1 MSSPKERS
9 MNKEIANLL
18 SGHPLA
24 IFDLLI
30 ADAEIAALQEYANT
44 VSIKRL
50 GYNDHGP
57 VHMRTVTRNAIQ
69 MLALLQKAGIQTNLE
84 KEEIGTFED
93 SLCAVVLASF
103 LHDLGMSISREH
115 HERSGADIAL
125 PLMERILAAVFP
137 NDIPRRTIIRSL
149 AYEGIIGHMG
159 SQRIHSLE
167 AGVILVA
174 DGCDM
179 KKGRARIPM
188 IINQESRAGDI
199 HKYSASAIDDVRI
212 LPGKNLPIRIEV
224 DMSASVGFFQV
235 EEVLMQKIN
244 VSPIKSYIEL
254 CAGVRGR
261 DIKCYM
267 GEVNAAVENE

>member
-1 MSSPKERS
+1 MTSPKERS
-9 MNKEIANLL
+9 MNKEIAGRL
-18 SGHPLA
+18 SGYPLA
-24 IFDLLI
+24 IFDLLV
-30 ADAEIAALQEYANT
+30 ADPEIAALQEYANT

-50 GYNDHGP
+50 GFNDHGP
-57 VHMRTVTRNAIQ
+57 VHMRTVTRNAII
-69 MLALLQKAGIQTNLE
+69 MLELLQKAGIQTNLE

-125 PLMERILAAVFP
+125 PVMERILASVFP
-137 NDIPRRTIIRSL
+137 SDIPRRTIIRSL

-188 IINQESRAGDI
+188 IINQESRVGDI
-199 HKYSASAIDDVRI
+199 HKYSAAAIDDVRI
-212 LPGKNLPIRIEV
+212 LPGINLPIRIEV

-244 VSPIKSYIEL
+244 KSPIKPYIEL

-261 DIKCYM
+261 EIKCYM
-267 GEVNAAVENE
+267 GELTAETLPA

>member
-1 MSSPKERS
+1 MTSPKERS
-9 MNKEIANLL
+9 MNKDLANRLSGYPLLIFDQLVDDPEIAT
-18 SGHPLA
+18 
-24 IFDLLI
+24 
-30 ADAEIAALQEYANT
+30 LQEYANT

-50 GYNDHGP
+50 GFNDHGP
-57 VHMRTVTRNAIQ
+57 VHMRTVTRNAIL
-69 MLALLQKAGIQTNLE
+69 MLELLQKAGIPTNLE

-93 SLCAVVLASF
+93 SLCAVVLAAF

-125 PLMERILAAVFP
+125 PIMERVLLATFP
-137 NDIPRRTIIRSL
+137 SDIPRRTLIRAL

-188 IINQESRAGDI
+188 ILTQESRVGDI
-199 HKYSASAIDDVRI
+199 HKYSAAAIEDVRI
-212 LPGKNLPIRIEV
+212 GPGNNLPIRIEV
-224 DMSASVGFFQV
+224 DMSSSVGFFQV

-244 VSPIKSYIEL
+244 MSPIKPYIEL
-254 CAGVRGR
+254 CAGVKGG

-267 GEVNAAVENE
+267 GGAPADA